1 MMENPAG
8 FLNHEGLV
16 QTPEEIDG
24 ASIYRETDACDLH
37 TADKS

>member
-1 MMENPAG
+1 MENSAG
-8 FLNHEGLV
+8 FQNNEDLC

-24 ASIYRETDACDLH
+24 ACIYRETDAWDLH